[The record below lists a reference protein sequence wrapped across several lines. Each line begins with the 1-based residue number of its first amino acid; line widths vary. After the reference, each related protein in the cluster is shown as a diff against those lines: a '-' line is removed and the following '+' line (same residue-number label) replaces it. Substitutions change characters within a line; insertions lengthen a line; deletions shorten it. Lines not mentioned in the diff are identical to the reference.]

1 MQRSG
6 ELSGEHILVLCGET
20 SNFPLNRNPL
30 LCSPDPQ
37 SQSALSRVLS
47 RSVVSN
53 SVTPW
58 TVATGLLCPW
68 DFPGK
73 KIGVGCHFLLQGNLP
88 DPGVELV
95 SCFGRRIL
103 YHLSRQ
109 GSPRPERWLS
119 LKHQGT
125 GIPSQLSA
133 LHPQGRQK
141 ITACTCQASGT
152 GCGKDWDSEKESQFQ
167 VLRNGLGS
175 SCFQL
180 PVPGLGRWGGQ
191 CCLCRRVCRRE
202 SPP

>member
-1 MQRSG
+1 METGQG
-6 ELSGEHILVLCGET
+6 GCCCLVTKSCLT
-20 SNFPLNRNPL
+20 L
-30 LCSPDPQ
+30 LQPC
-37 SQSALSRVLS
+37 RF
-47 RSVVSN
+47 
-53 SVTPW
+53 
-58 TVATGLLCPW
+58 LCPW

-73 KIGVGCHFLLQGNLP
+73 KTGVGCHFLLQGNLP

-95 SCFGRRIL
+95 SYFGRRIL

-152 GCGKDWDSEKESQFQ
+152 GCGKDWDYEKESQFQ

-191 CCLCRRVCRRE
+191 CCLCRRVAGGPGELGRFSVRSLLC
-202 SPP
+202 